1 VPRTAAHYESFFL
14 KACHPDGGLAV
25 WIRYT
30 VHQRPNAAAKG
41 FLWFTLFD
49 ATAGVAASKIEH
61 PNPTALADTYV
72 RIGDSSF
79 GPGHVSG
86 VAASPQLE
94 ASWDLRFEGDESPL
108 WHLPRWAYKAR
119 LPKTK
124 LLSPHPHVVFTGQIR
139 AGGRSIEIEKWP
151 GTVGHNWGSE
161 HARRAIWIHGSNFK
175 DHEDAWLDLAL
186 GRVRLGAMTT
196 PWIANG
202 ELSLDGQRHRL
213 GGIGRVRGTKVDE
226 AVEECRFVLPGD
238 DVRLTG
244 SVEAPRRNFVA
255 WIYAQPK
262 WGERQT
268 INCSIADLRLEV
280 TRPQRAPLNLELSRG
295 AAYELQME
303 ERHPEIPVQP
313 FPDG

>member
-1 VPRTAAHYESFFL
+1 
-14 KACHPDGGLAV
+14 
-25 WIRYT
+25 
-30 VHQRPNAAAKG
+30 
-41 FLWFTLFD
+41 
-49 ATAGVAASKIEH
+49 
-61 PNPTALADTYV
+61 
-72 RIGDSSF
+72 
-79 GPGHVSG
+79 
-86 VAASPQLE
+86 
-94 ASWDLRFEGDESPL
+94 
-108 WHLPRWAYKAR
+108 
-119 LPKTK
+119 
-124 LLSPHPHVVFTGQIR
+124 
-139 AGGRSIEIEKWP
+139 
-151 GTVGHNWGSE
+151 
-161 HARRAIWIHGSNFK
+161 
-175 DHEDAWLDLAL
+175 
-186 GRVRLGAMTT
+186 MTT

-226 AVEECRFVLPGD
+226 AVEQCRFVLPGD